1 MSIPPTVLTKAL
13 AGLAAAGWL
22 LGSQAA
28 FADPGRWRGD
38 ERYGGSR
45 DSGFD

>member
-1 MSIPPTVLTKAL
+1 MSIHAPVLTQAM

-28 FADPGRWRGD
+28 FADPGRWHVTFGD
-38 ERYGGSR
+38 SDMDR
-45 DSGFD
+45 